1 MHLIDLK
8 ESYIF
13 FCRELSDY
21 LQKEKEGLG

>member
-1 MHLIDLK
+1 MHLIDFK
-8 ESYIF
+8 VSYPS